1 LGVNGVVDILN
12 KFMDFERGHIYLV
25 FLILL
30 VIVTVSFFFKLQEL
44 RKVRVRKI
52 NNFLKAFH
60 QLNYSL
66 KTATQTLYD
75 ILSVVEIE
83 VIDIA
88 ERVNLLEKHV
98 KTLNYCI
105 NHLNNIKG
113 NCVEPELRKTCLD
126 SIFVLDDAVKKTT
139 IQLFNMS
146 LIAHDFRDYFLK
158 ITEYRL
164 KLINLEKEFNKNT
177 IVSNSNGVIG

>member
-1 LGVNGVVDILN
+1 VNILN
-12 KFMDFERGHIYLV
+12 KLMDFEMGHIYLV

-44 RKVRVRKI
+44 RRERARKI

-60 QLNYSL
+60 QMSYSL

-75 ILSVVEIE
+75 ILTVVEIE
-83 VIDIA
+83 VHVGIS

-105 NHLNNIKG
+105 NHLNLIKE
-113 NCVEPELRKTCLD
+113 NCVEPEIRKTCLD
-126 SIFVLDDAVKKTT
+126 SIFVLEHAVKKTT

-146 LIAHDFRDYFLK
+146 FIAHDFRDSFLK

-164 KLINLEKEFNKNT
+164 KLINSQKKFNKNT
-177 IVSNSNGVIG
+177 KVSDSNGFIR

>member
-1 LGVNGVVDILN
+1 VNILN
-12 KFMDFERGHIYLV
+12 KLMDFGRGHIFLV

-44 RKVRVRKI
+44 RKVRKI
-52 NNFLKAFH
+52 KNFMKAFH

-75 ILSVVEIE
+75 ILSVVEIG
-83 VIDIA
+83 VLGIT

-105 NHLNNIKG
+105 NHMNIIKG
-113 NCVEPELRKTCLD
+113 NCVEPEIRKTCLD
-126 SIFVLDDAVKKTT
+126 SIFVLEDAVKKST
-139 IQLFNMS
+139 IQLLNMS
-146 LIAHDFRDYFLK
+146 FITHDFRDYFLK
-158 ITEYRL
+158 ITVYRL

-177 IVSNSNGVIG
+177 IVSDSNGVIGQI